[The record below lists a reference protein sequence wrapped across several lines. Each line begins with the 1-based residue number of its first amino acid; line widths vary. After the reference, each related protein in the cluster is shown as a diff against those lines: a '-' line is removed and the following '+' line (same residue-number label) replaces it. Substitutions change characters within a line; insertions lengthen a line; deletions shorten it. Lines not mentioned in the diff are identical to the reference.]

1 MCDLNNLTSSEE
13 ALARDC
19 LERARE
25 FAVDEL
31 FQNIDSNYELAHIGA
46 EYGVFDEYEI
56 ELVNRYLMESK

>member
-1 MCDLNNLTSSEE
+1 MNTLSFLTSSEE
-13 ALARDC
+13 TYARDC

-31 FQNIDSNYELAHIGA
+31 FQNIDSNHELAHIGA

>member
-13 ALARDC
+13 SLARDC

-31 FQNIDSNYELAHIGA
+31 FLNVDSDNTLAHIGT

-56 ELVNRYLMESK
+56 ELVNRYLFSK

>member
-1 MCDLNNLTSSEE
+1 MNTLSFLTSSEE

-31 FQNIDSNYELAHIGA
+31 FLNVESGYELAHIGA
-46 EYGVFDEYEI
+46 EYSVFDEYEI